1 MLSSSVQIEAF
12 DLYLSLIC
20 RFRCFFSVFFSIV
33 SICWYIIVDLFYT
46 ETPTQTFTGTVKLDQ
61 DYKED
66 YDDINSPKSRV
77 LITVLDSKLKPFF
90 KKKFPDFI
98 VINYKRFFKG
108 SVGVDY
114 ELLFPTTSTVT
125 NGNIV
130 QALREG
136 NGSSELGFLSLTGD
150 ITVTKQ
156 VVQTTAAP
164 TATKGNLQCLFI
176 FYVACMLL
184 PLNEVQGDMRK
195 SIHYLI
201 RLTTLIRHEDYH
213 ISG

>member
-1 MLSSSVQIEAF
+1 MSF
-12 DLYLSLIC
+12 SLFLLC
-20 RFRCFFSVFFSIV
+20 FFSIV

-61 DYKED
+61 DYKKE
-66 YDDINSPKSRV
+66 YDDINSPRSRV

-125 NGNIV
+125 NGNIM

-136 NGSSELGFLSLTGD
+136 NGSSELGFLRLTGD

-164 TATKGNLQCLFI
+164 TATKGKLQCLFI
-176 FYVACMLL
+176 FYVACILL

-213 ISG
+213 ISS

>member
-1 MLSSSVQIEAF
+1 MSF
-12 DLYLSLIC
+12 SLFLLC
-20 RFRCFFSVFFSIV
+20 FFSIV

-77 LITVLDSKLKPFF
+77 LITVLDSILKPFF

-114 ELLFPTTSTVT
+114 ELLFPTTSNVT
-125 NGNIV
+125 SGNIV

-136 NGSSELGFLSLTGD
+136 NGSSELGFLRLTGD